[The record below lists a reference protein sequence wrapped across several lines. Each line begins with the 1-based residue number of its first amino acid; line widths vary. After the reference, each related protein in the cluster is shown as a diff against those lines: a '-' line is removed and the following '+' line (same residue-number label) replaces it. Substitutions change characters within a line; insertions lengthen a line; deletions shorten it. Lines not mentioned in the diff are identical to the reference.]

1 MYIHTHKLELAEQA
15 MQKHNRLT
23 DRQTDRQTEGEAYLP
38 GGMFVAQVTPL
49 DQHLPARPRQ
59 AGPPAY
65 ELAGLRPCRLRES
78 ARLTA
83 VPPLE
88 VDNLAL
94 GNAQEQRL
102 RDPLIVDVGFT
113 YPLDQVLSFLFRT
126 CMVQNSR
133 DYIVQC
139 IVQNCCGCIA
149 MPTNW
154 QQLRQQEA
162 PALIISQA
170 STFAGTKLQD
180 SSNVNAQQR
189 DSEYSLVL
197 HNLHT

>member
-1 MYIHTHKLELAEQA
+1 
-15 MQKHNRLT
+15 
-23 DRQTDRQTEGEAYLP
+23 
-38 GGMFVAQVTPL
+38 MFIAQVTPL
-49 DQHLPARPRQ
+49 DQHLPAGPRQ

-65 ELAGLRPCRLRES
+65 EPAGLRPCRLCES

-126 CMVQNSR
+126 CV
-133 DYIVQC
+133 C
-139 IVQNCCGCIA
+139 A
-149 MPTNW
+149 
-154 QQLRQQEA
+154 
-162 PALIISQA
+162 
-170 STFAGTKLQD
+170 KL
-180 SSNVNAQQR
+180 
-189 DSEYSLVL
+189 L
-197 HNLHT
+197 